1 MLNATKPVHLN
12 FVLDA
17 TAAAGEFGGLG
28 AAGATTA
35 AGSYVYERVGPT
47 GTVIALKIP
56 IPGMASS
63 GNTTPG
69 RKATSIWIRNMA
81 TAATDTVLISFDN
94 GYTFMT
100 IQAAVAAAGKWDT
113 FQANISF
120 RYFYVRAG
128 ANTPSVECIVGIN
141 QS

>member
-1 MLNATKPVHLN
+1 MLNAAKPVHLN
-12 FVLDA
+12 FALDA
-17 TAAAGEFGGLG
+17 TAAAGDKSGP
-28 AAGATTA
+28 
-35 AGSYVYERVGPT
+35 YVYEQVGPT

-81 TAATDTVLISFDN
+81 TTATDTVLISFDN

-128 ANTPSVECIVGIN
+128 LNTPSVECIVGIN